1 MIVEVMLS
9 GAEPSQVHFGSLV
22 HGRRKNCD
30 DIDNGHDA
38 RWSQD
43 HNHAFT

>member
-1 MIVEVMLS
+1 MRREMIVEVMLS
-9 GAEPSQVHFGSLV
+9 GAELNQVYFGSLV

-38 RWSQD
+38 LVTG
-43 HNHAFT
+43 A